1 MWIKVDVNGGE
12 ACFMSRFFGTSEHT
26 IDTKGRIII
35 PARFRQALEELGSGG
50 VVVAPMD
57 KTLFVYSYD
66 RWSEVSE
73 KINSQAE
80 KSDTMRRFRRLFVG
94 NASDCPCDKQG
105 RILVPPGQREYAM
118 LERDITLVGVT
129 DHFEVWNREKWKKE
143 NELLEEEDM
152 KKEEV
157 RNEIAKLGL

>member
-1 MWIKVDVNGGE
+1 ME
-12 ACFMSRFFGTSEHT
+12 RFFGASDHT
-26 IDTKGRIII
+26 IDEKGRIIV
-35 PARFRQALEELGSGG
+35 PARFRQVLEALGSDG

-57 KTLFVYSYD
+57 KTLFVYPYG

-80 KSDTMRRFRRLFVG
+80 KSDTMRRFRRFFIG

-105 RILVPPGQREYAM
+105 RILVPPNLRSYAA
-118 LERDITLVGVT
+118 LGKEIALVGVT
-129 DHFEVWNREKWKKE
+129 DHIEIWNREKWKSE
-143 NELLEEEDM
+143 NAMMEEEDM